1 MGEKNTSPF
10 VFGFLLGQ
18 NEVKMLKM
26 AAFSEVQSNV
36 PYAAFSKG
44 WNSVN
49 LICYGPENR
58 FGFHSTDLTDSKSS
72 RCA

>member
-10 VFGFLLGQ
+10 VFEVLLGQ
-18 NEVKMLKM
+18 YEVKMLKL
-26 AAFSEVQSNV
+26 AAFSVVQSNV

-49 LICYGPENR
+49 LI
-58 FGFHSTDLTDSKSS
+58 
-72 RCA
+72 